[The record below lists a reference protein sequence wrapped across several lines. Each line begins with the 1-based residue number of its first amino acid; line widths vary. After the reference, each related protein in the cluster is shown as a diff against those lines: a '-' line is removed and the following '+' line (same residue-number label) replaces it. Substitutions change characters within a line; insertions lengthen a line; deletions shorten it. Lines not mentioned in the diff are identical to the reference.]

1 MVRGK
6 TSCRQHQFSGLGLA
20 SVPYHVEAI
29 DVMHVSVLPAPI
41 VLGILEH
48 GDLRTIEHR
57 WFVHVIPDIEV
68 RSRAL
73 RTQGGKWE
81 QRTEGRK
88 KTNSVRA
95 ESSWESRQMH
105 LSGSS
110 QDHQGP

>member
-6 TSCRQHQFSGLGLA
+6 TSCHQHQFSGLGLA

-105 LSGSS
+105 LSSS
-110 QDHQGP
+110 NGFQ

>member
-6 TSCRQHQFSGLGLA
+6 TSCRQRQFSGLGLA

-29 DVMHVSVLPAPI
+29 DVMHISVLPAPI

-48 GDLRTIEHR
+48 GDLRTVEHR
-57 WFVHVIPDIEV
+57 WFIHVIPDIEV
-68 RSRAL
+68 GSRAL
-73 RTQGGKWE
+73 RTQGRKWE
-81 QRTEGRK
+81 QRTEGR

-95 ESSWESRQMH
+95 ESSWEFRQMH